1 MNKQQPILIGVIG
14 VGHLGNFHVQQLN
27 EISNIKV
34 SGVFDRDAGRAK
46 EIANKYNVPHAE
58 DMSLLLQNSDAV
70 TIVTPTKSH
79 FEVAN
84 QALDAG
90 CHVFIEKPITDSIHH
105 AEQLLEKSELNQRL
119 IQVGHIERFNPAFQ
133 HINNLNQSPKFIEA
147 HRLAEFKPRGTDVPV
162 ILDLMIHDIDLIL
175 HLVKSK
181 IKDIR
186 AKGVCVVSDTVDM
199 ANARLEFENGCVANI
214 TASRISQQNMRKLR
228 LFREDE
234 YTTVDF
240 MQKTVEHYTLT
251 DSPPES
257 ASPEN
262 TFEISGKR
270 RKFIMYDKPTVTD
283 YNALREEL
291 AHFAYVIQNAQTPS
305 VDGRSGLDALKV
317 ALMIQDLIK
326 SN

>member
-1 MNKQQPILIGVIG
+1 
-14 VGHLGNFHVQQLN
+14 
-27 EISNIKV
+27 
-34 SGVFDRDAGRAK
+34 
-46 EIANKYNVPHAE
+46 
-58 DMSLLLQNSDAV
+58 
-70 TIVTPTKSH
+70 
-79 FEVAN
+79 
-84 QALDAG
+84 
-90 CHVFIEKPITDSIHH
+90 
-105 AEQLLEKSELNQRL
+105 
-119 IQVGHIERFNPAFQ
+119 
-133 HINNLNQSPKFIEA
+133 
-147 HRLAEFKPRGTDVPV
+147 
-162 ILDLMIHDIDLIL
+162 
-175 HLVKSK
+175 
-181 IKDIR
+181 
-186 AKGVCVVSDTVDM
+186 M